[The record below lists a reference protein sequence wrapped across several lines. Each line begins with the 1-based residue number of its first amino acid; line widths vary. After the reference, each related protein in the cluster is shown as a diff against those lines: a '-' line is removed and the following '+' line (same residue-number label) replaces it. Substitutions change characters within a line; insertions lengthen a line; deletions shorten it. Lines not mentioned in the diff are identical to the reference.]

1 MLNTTVKPFDDPK
14 VRRAIYLAIHRQP
27 ILETISAG
35 KGWLGVPLPPGQW
48 YSMSREEAAQAPGF
62 RELNGEKHPEDL
74 AEARRLMKEAGLE
87 NGFDTV
93 ITARIA
99 IQYPEVA
106 ELVSEQLERFLNIRS
121 KVRTLEAAAGFEAYN

>member
-1 MLNTTVKPFDDPK
+1 M
-14 VRRAIYLAIHRQP
+14 
-27 ILETISAG
+27 
-35 KGWLGVPLPPGQW
+35 PLPPGQW

-106 ELVSEQLERFLNIRS
+106 ELVSEQLERFINIRS
-121 KVRTLEAAAGFEAYN
+121 TVRTLEGGGWLRSL